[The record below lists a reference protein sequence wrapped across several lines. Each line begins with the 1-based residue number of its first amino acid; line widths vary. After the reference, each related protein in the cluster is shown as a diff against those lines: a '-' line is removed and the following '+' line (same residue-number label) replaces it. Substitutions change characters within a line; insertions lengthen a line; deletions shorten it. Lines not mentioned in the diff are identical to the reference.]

1 MVSKILGAFAP
12 VIVVL
17 VILIIYLLYR
27 RHKRLEIDEDTL
39 NDYLVYIQDLFD
51 FKVKEE
57 KYFNII
63 KDSETRYK
71 MGYFLK
77 LDRNDGSVLKGLTLR
92 RYLKEMSKMSFKSYL
107 ELSNKME
114 AIYSSV
120 YFDKCLHSEKLT
132 EEEVEKFNEL
142 ILQAMAYT
150 KESVTASHLKL
161 DVFKTLLSM
170 LRYANNV

>member
-12 VIVVL
+12 AIVVFIIL
-17 VILIIYLLYR
+17 VIYLLYR
-27 RHKRLEIDEDTL
+27 RHKRLEIEEDTL
-39 NDYLVYIQDLFD
+39 NDYLVFLQDLLD

-77 LDRNDGSVLKGLTLR
+77 LDKNDGSVLKGFTLR
-92 RYLKEMSKMSFKSYL
+92 RYLKEMSKMSFESYL
-107 ELSNKME
+107 ELGNKMN

-132 EEEVEKFNEL
+132 EEETEKFNEL
-142 ILQAMAYT
+142 IQQAITYT
-150 KESVTASHLKL
+150 KKSVTAFHLKL
-161 DVFKTLLSM
+161 DVLATLIAM
-170 LRYANNV
+170 LCYAN